1 MARRVLRQRDKV
13 PCTRNI
19 RDPRRSPQGR
29 EEGPEIPTRKAQA
42 PQRRHTNLHQL
53 FPRAYEH
60 VEGLSGAT
68 HMERLLEFART
79 EVFDS
84 GKGVLGSD
92 LRPQRFVMVVDR
104 R

>member
-79 EVFDS
+79 EVFDQGREFWGRIFGPRDS
-84 GKGVLGSD
+84 
-92 LRPQRFVMVVDR
+92 
-104 R
+104 